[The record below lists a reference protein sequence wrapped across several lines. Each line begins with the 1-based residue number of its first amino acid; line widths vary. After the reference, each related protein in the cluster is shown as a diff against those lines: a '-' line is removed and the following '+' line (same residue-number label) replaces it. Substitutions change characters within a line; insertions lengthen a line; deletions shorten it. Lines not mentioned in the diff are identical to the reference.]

1 MSEPGRVAG
10 TLAALERLG
19 VQLSLDDFGTGY
31 SSLVLLQ
38 RLPVS
43 EIKIDRSFVKR
54 LLTSPDDTK
63 IVRSIVDLAHALGI
77 EAVAEGVETEEIWD
91 VLEALGCDS
100 AQGWYVSRPL
110 PAERATE
117 WLFRHPS
124 RARSLRMLR
133 GGASADAPAQPATGL
148 A

>member
-1 MSEPGRVAG
+1 M
-10 TLAALERLG
+10 
-19 VQLSLDDFGTGY
+19 
-31 SSLVLLQ
+31 
-38 RLPVS
+38 
-43 EIKIDRSFVKR
+43 
-54 LLTSPDDTK
+54 
-63 IVRSIVDLAHALGI
+63 I
-77 EAVAEGVETEEIWD
+77 EAVVFDLDGVVIQTEEIWD

-124 RARSLRMLR
+124 RARSLRMLL
-133 GGASADAPAQPATGL
+133 GGASADAPAQPVTGL